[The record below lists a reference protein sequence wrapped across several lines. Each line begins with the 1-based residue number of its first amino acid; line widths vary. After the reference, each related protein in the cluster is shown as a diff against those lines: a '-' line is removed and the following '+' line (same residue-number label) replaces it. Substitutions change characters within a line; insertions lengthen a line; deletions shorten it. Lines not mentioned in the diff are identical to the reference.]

1 MTATETTPTLSSA
14 AATRFY
20 RIAVDED
27 RLVRSWWTG
36 RGDRPRRVSPRHRQ
50 ARRDFADGHPHHAP
64 AAYGWEYSPDGATL
78 ALGRRGHT
86 DVMDAAT
93 RTPDP
98 AFEPTSPLPGLTG
111 RTRTVRFSDDGTLIA
126 SGGDSGRTLVRR
138 L

>member
-1 MTATETTPTLSSA
+1 VTGPA
-14 AATRFY
+14 AY
-20 RIAVDED
+20 HLD
-27 RLVRSWWTG
+27 TG
-36 RGDRPRRVSPRHRQ
+36 KPVW
-50 ARRDFADGHPHHAP
+50 DFADGHPHHAP